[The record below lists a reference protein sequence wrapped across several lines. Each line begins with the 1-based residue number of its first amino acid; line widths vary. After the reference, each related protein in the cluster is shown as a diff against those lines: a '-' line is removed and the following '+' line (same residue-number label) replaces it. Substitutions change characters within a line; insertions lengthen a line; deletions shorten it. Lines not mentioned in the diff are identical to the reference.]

1 MTGLDALVDSV
12 MGEVDVYRL
21 EPSELPCKS
30 AGSFEDQVWYFF
42 CRLDYKYKNSKRAS
56 RATESGY
63 WKVTGKPRFILARDS
78 GDQIGVKKTL
88 VFFYRARGD
97 IKPISTQWVIHEYK
111 AAELLPDQ
119 KEYVICKLK
128 HKGDDWTKGKV
139 SIDGEHSHAAPVY
152 GVENHGPAIPVQ
164 ESATAM
170 QSPVWLEEGISID
183 DFLGDDV
190 FTNETNNGST
200 FGFEP
205 DEELDPDSYLGIPD
219 DGIPQILRDNVYS
232 ITLLNKVNVI
242 TAGVIHQGLSEHEA
256 SYFGGQAQSKFPIAS
271 LHQDSNQ
278 VRDRGFEYQSLYKG
292 EASYFMPQAQAKL
305 ASAST
310 CKQSNLFVK
319 QGLGQMTRAA
329 EAGKGRRLLPEATRA
344 TKSSRFTN
352 AHSALESSPAAS
364 AAEACKGPV
373 SVIQMV
379 EIPASNVLN
388 SPTVYIANILLV
400 LALFNL

>member
-1 MTGLDALVDSV
+1 MAAVGFRFHPTDEELITHYLKLKMTGLDALVDSV

-21 EPSELPCKS
+21 EPSELPYHS
-30 AGSFEDQVWYFF
+30 LIGSFEDQVWYFF

-97 IKPISTQWVIHEYK
+97 IKPISTEWVIHEYK
-111 AAELLPDQ
+111 ATELLPDQ

-139 SIDGEHSHAAPVY
+139 SIGGELS
-152 GVENHGPAIPVQ
+152 HGPATAIPVQ

-205 DEELDPDSYLGIPD
+205 DDELDPGSYLVIPD
-219 DGIPQILRDNVYS
+219 DGIPQ
-232 ITLLNKVNVI
+232 VNVI
-242 TAGVIHQGLSEHEA
+242 TAGFVYQSLSE
-256 SYFGGQAQSKFPIAS
+256 PIAS

-278 VRDRGFEYQSLYKG
+278 VIDRGVIHQGIPED
-292 EASYFMPQAQAKL
+292 EASYFMAQAQSKL
-305 ASAST
+305 PIASM

-319 QGLGQMTRAA
+319 ESLGQLTRAA
-329 EAGKGRRLLPEATRA
+329 EAGKGRRRLLPEATRA

-373 SVIQMV
+373 SVVQMV